1 MHDAYE
7 AIPILEKL
15 PLQIESITAY
25 DENLVV
31 GTKQGHL
38 LMYSVTPG
46 TLRRWDVALLCSNKN
61 FSRKP
66 IVQVAV
72 VPEHQI
78 IVSLSDNVISVH
90 DLTVFNLPL
99 LSTVTQTKGATAFDL
114 DLKHH
119 VTLTGDAVVTVRL
132 VVAVKR
138 KLQLYYWKSRQFHPL
153 RDDLALP
160 DVPRALSWCLEAI
173 AVAFKHDYWLVPL
186 TGEQKE
192 LFATGRSQEP
202 LITQLEGGEQLALAH
217 DKETIF
223 VDAKGNATCS
233 NSLKWEEQP
242 LALAYHKP
250 YLVAILPKNIEIKIA
265 EPQATVQLVTLD
277 KPRLIAVGSSAKAV
291 SQVYV
296 ASTSHVWCLH
306 AIPVN
311 QQIPQLLGDKQFE
324 LALRLVEVWEEAQD
338 AKGQMQRHIQHRQ
351 AIHLFCNKEYSQAMD
366 LFLTLN
372 TDLPFVIGMYPD
384 MVPEEYRSRLQYPY
398 PVPVL
403 SGAELEKAL
412 QALVHFLLEVRHKL
426 SSNGS
431 EGGGGAGA
439 RLEADSKYS
448 TAVSGVKS
456 RNEKLQIIDTTLLKC
471 YLQTNDSLVQPLLR
485 MPDSHVSVMEGERVL
500 RHSHKYP
507 ELVLLLKTRGQHQR
521 ALQLL
526 LRHAKRSESPLL
538 ATTTLCLTSS
548 TWVSLC
554 SFLCVGECGERNLE
568 CPQHVD
574 LIFEYGGWVLKSHPE
589 DGLKIFTGD
598 KTTSGEVEQL
608 PRPRVLNFLKKTE
621 KSLVV
626 SYLEHVVEEWRDGTP
641 LLHNELIHQYREGV
655 TAPVPTCDPTTMEE
669 EKNKRKKI
677 REKLLNFLNQS
688 EHYTAATLLV
698 HFPYDSLHEERAVLL
713 GCLGQHHQ
721 ALAIYIHTLSD
732 TDAALNY
739 CRKHYSTAG
748 SGSEVYLMLLKLLV
762 SPCDGRSPAGS
773 PMKHQQ
779 QQKTKPLD
787 VKTVLDLLQNYLQ
800 CIDLGQ
806 ALKVLPDDVRL
817 HLLKPFIQASLN
829 AATTACRQQQVTR
842 GLTQSL
848 KLQLFVAALA
858 SGLLIQLFVAA
869 LAVVFDSVFV
879 AALVVVLIQL
889 FVAALVV
896 GLDSVL

>member
-31 GTKQGHL
+31 GTRQGHL

-46 TLRRWDVALLCSNKN
+46 TTRRWDVALLCSNKN

-66 IVQVAV
+66 IIQVAV

-99 LSTVTQTKGATAFDL
+99 LCTVTQTKGATAFDL

-119 VTLTGDAVVTVRL
+119 VTLTGDAVVMVRL

-138 KLQLYYWKSRQFHPL
+138 KLQLYYWKSRKFHQL
-153 RDDLALP
+153 RDDLSLP
-160 DVPRALSWCLEAI
+160 DVPRALTWCQEAI
-173 AVAFKHDYWLVPL
+173 AVAFKHDYWLVML

-202 LITQLEGGEQLALAH
+202 LITQMEGGEQLALAH

-233 NSLKWEEQP
+233 YTLKWEEQP

-265 EPQATVQLVTLD
+265 EPQATVQLVTLE
-277 KPRLIAVGSSAKAV
+277 KPRLVCVGTSTKTK
-291 SQVYV
+291 SQVYI
-296 ASTSHVWCLH
+296 ASISHVWCLH
-306 AIPVN
+306 ALPVN
-311 QQIPQLLGDKQFE
+311 QQIPQLLADKQFD
-324 LALRLVEVWEEAQD
+324 LALRLVDVWEEAQD
-338 AKGQMQRHIQHRQ
+338 AKTQMQKHIQHLQ
-351 AIHLFCNKEYSQAMD
+351 AIHLFCSKEYSQAMKI
-366 LFLTLN
+366 FLTLN

-384 MVPEEYRSRLQYPY
+384 MVPEEYQSRLQYPY
-398 PVPVL
+398 PIPAL

-412 QALVHFLLEVRHKL
+412 QALVHFLLEIRHKL
-426 SSNGS
+426 SGNES
-431 EGGGGAGA
+431 EAGTAAGGGKT
-439 RLEADSKYS
+439 ETDNKYS
-448 TAVSGVKS
+448 TAASGVKS

-485 MPDSHVSVMEGERVL
+485 MRDSYVSVMEGERVL
-500 RHSHKYP
+500 RHAHKYP
-507 ELVLLLKTRGQHQR
+507 ELVLLLQTRGQHQR

-526 LRHAKRSESPLL
+526 LRHAKKPESPLFGHHH
-538 ATTTLCLTSS
+538 T
-548 TWVSLC
+548 VSYLQH
-554 SFLCVGECGERNLE
+554 LG
-568 CPQHVD
+568 PQHVD
-574 LIFEYGGWVLKSHPE
+574 LVFEYGGWVLKSHPD
-589 DGLKIFTGD
+589 DGLKIFIGD

-608 PRPRVLNFLKKTE
+608 PRPKVLNFLKKTE

-626 SYLEHVVEEWRDGTP
+626 PYLEHVIEEWKDCTP
-641 LLHNELIHQYREGV
+641 LLHNELIHQYREVV
-655 TAPVPTCDPTTMEE
+655 TAPVPVCDPTTLEE
-669 EKNKRKKI
+669 EKNKRKMI
-677 REKLLNFLNQS
+677 RDKLLNFLNQS

-721 ALAIYIHTLSD
+721 ALAIYIHTLGD

-739 CRKHYSTAG
+739 CRKHYSSSG
-748 SGSEVYLMLLKLLV
+748 SGSEVYLTLLKLLV
-762 SPCDGRSPAGS
+762 TPTDARSSSGS
-773 PMKHQQ
+773 PMKQHL
-779 QQKTKPLD
+779 KKPPD

-817 HLLKPFIQASLN
+817 NLLKPFIQASFNL
-829 AATTACRQQQVTR
+829 ATTACREQQITR

-848 KLQLFVAALA
+848 KLQTNEELA
-858 SGLLIQLFVAA
+858 SRQREKIVLSEYTYC
-869 LAVVFDSVFV
+869 AVCSKRFTKQSAFAWCPNGD
-879 AALVVVLIQL
+879 VVHFSCQNQR
-889 FVAALVV
+889 
-896 GLDSVL
+896 